1 MACGGKDASGPS
13 AVPTTVALANGAPQS
28 AVAGSVV
35 TPALTFSVKDQNGN
49 PLAGVPVTIT
59 VTAGGGSITGAPTTT
74 SAGETSIGTF
84 TLGTIVGAPVYPA
97 HRN

>member
-1 MACGGKDASGPS
+1 MIPEIVRKSSLLAGLFFMACGGKDAIGPS
-13 AVPTTVALANGAPQS
+13 AIPTTVALANGAPQS
-28 AVAGSVV
+28 AIAGSVV

-74 SAGETSIGTF
+74 SAGET
-84 TLGTIVGAPVYPA
+84 
-97 HRN
+97 